1 MAEVTAQTVKDLRE
15 KTGAG
20 MMDCKKALAE
30 TNGDMEAAIDWLRK
44 KGLSAAAKKSG
55 RVAAEGL
62 VGVATSG
69 GAGAA
74 LEINAET
81 DFVARTDEFKGLARD
96 IAMQVVAQSPRFI
109 SPELAP
115 PEVVDAEG
123 LTEADLKSA
132 SLTTQDYFRDPKLS
146 VGEKIK
152 EVIAKSGEN
161 IRIRRFERYELG
173 R

>member
-1 MAEVTAQTVKDLRE
+1 
-15 KTGAG
+15 
-20 MMDCKKALAE
+20 
-30 TNGDMEAAIDWLRK
+30 
-44 KGLSAAAKKSG
+44 
-55 RVAAEGL
+55 
-62 VGVATSG
+62 
-69 GAGAA
+69 
-74 LEINAET
+74 
-81 DFVARTDEFKGLARD
+81 
-96 IAMQVVAQSPRFI
+96 
-109 SPELAP
+109 LAP